1 MEYNNYEKLLDFFKK
16 EINQIGSEKIKEL
29 ENEISEI
36 KDREI
41 GKIRSDI
48 EENVNRYKMFELKSV
63 NTDHSSEINKINNKN
78 HRLLMQKRQELIDS
92 IFNDV
97 IKKINKYIKTD
108 NYYQL
113 MEKKLLK
120 ALKILKADDI
130 VFKYKKDDKLL
141 KKILSE
147 NGFKDKTTI
156 ASTDILIGGFI
167 ASSVKRRIEINET
180 LDVRLEEKKQWFFE
194 NSNLF
199 IRN

>member
-113 MEKKLLK
+113 MKKKLLK

>member
-97 IKKINKYIKTD
+97 IKKINKYVKTD
-108 NYYQL
+108 DYYQL
-113 MEKKLLK
+113 MEEKLLK
-120 ALKILKADDI
+120 SLKILKTDDI